1 LSFAS
6 LIKVDHIIY
15 KQRAYVL
22 ISDPNNE
29 EIRTAVAVDHH
40 NCRLGKW
47 YDGAGKQRFG
57 DSPAYRS
64 LVEPHEKVHSCVH
77 EMVTMVGRPW
87 IKDEELQDKI
97 IDAMAC
103 AEKGSTGVMQ
113 DIDQIIADKYPEFS
127 VK

>member
-1 LSFAS
+1 
-6 LIKVDHIIY
+6 
-15 KQRAYVL
+15 
-22 ISDPNNE
+22 
-29 EIRTAVAVDHH
+29 
-40 NCRLGKW
+40 
-47 YDGAGKQRFG
+47 
-57 DSPAYRS
+57 
-64 LVEPHEKVHSCVH
+64 
-77 EMVTMVGRPW
+77 MVTMVGRPW